1 MVKVKQSFIETYLFG
16 KIMES
21 IKPLNEFRGALDD
34 SEKELKDKVDEII
47 RELTRIEV

>member
-1 MVKVKQSFIETYLFG
+1 MVKVKQKFIEAYLFR

-21 IKPLNEFRGALDD
+21 IKPLNEFKDALDD
-34 SEKELKDKVDEII
+34 SEKDLKDKVDGII